1 MAVHSIYAANRHVER
16 LDERT
21 KMRTDKRTTAEGENS
36 QEVFRAIKPPTDCG
50 VYIKEL
56 QESLMS
62 CFNQWREMTVA
73 TYRYLGTE
81 QSQRVKGLDCIEWF
95 CASMKARLE
104 ELRRE
109 EKFPELSGSIV

>member
-21 KMRTDKRTTAEGENS
+21 KMKTDKRTAEGENS
-36 QEVFRAIKPPTDCG
+36 QEVFRTIKPPTDCS

-56 QESLMS
+56 EETLIS
-62 CFNQWREMTVA
+62 CFNQWREMTA
-73 TYRYLGTE
+73 AIYRYLGTE

-109 EKFPELSGSIV
+109 EKYPELSGSIV

>member
-1 MAVHSIYAANRHVER
+1 MAVHSIYAANRHIER
-16 LDERT
+16 LDKRL
-21 KMRTDKRTTAEGENS
+21 KMRTGKREIQGVNR
-36 QEVFRAIKPPTDCG
+36 QEVIRAPKLPTDCNI
-50 VYIKEL
+50 YIKEL
-56 QESLMS
+56 QETLMS
-62 CFNQWREMTVA
+62 CFNQWREMTAA

-109 EKFPELSGSIV
+109 EKYPELSGSIV